1 MIKGWLTQIVAKLRE
16 LAPDECGKL
25 DFPIGLEVDSSGD
38 NSGWVVRVDEKRIET
53 RSKKE
58 DEAKV
63 TFYVNQ
69 NYLRALSINLRTKYW
84 REAFDA
90 RNITANVGDAGQKKK
105 LEGLVK
111 AIEKKE
117 AESAAKP

>member
-1 MIKGWLTQIVAKLRE
+1 MIKGWLTQIITKLRE

-25 DFPIGLEVDSSGD
+25 DFPIGLEVDSSGE
-38 NSGWVVRVDEKRIET
+38 NSGWVVRLDEKKIDM

-58 DEAKV
+58 DDAKV

-84 REAFDA
+84 REAFEA
-90 RNITANVGDAGQKKK
+90 KNITANVGDAGQKKK
-105 LEGLVK
+105 LETLVK
-111 AIEKKE
+111 AVEKKE
-117 AESAAKP
+117 AEAAKP